1 MGSKRQKFVSGRY
14 TLMVSLGTTIK
25 HLDNKKS
32 NKKNMRLLI
41 LLSIVLFSCNKKKTA
56 DASISTTYRQTKT
69 VSYNSVSVDVIID
82 KPALNEVDVL
92 LVFHGTVMYDS
103 SIMTAANTTLD
114 KFKGILDRNDMMIVS
129 VAYPQESVLLG
140 DNIVQGEAALLW
152 LKNKASQEL
161 GITVKKIFLG
171 GHSQGGY
178 MVTRLNTMHQTNG
191 VIANAP
197 GPLNLVY
204 RCQLEENGQIQPSA
218 VCTKLKKVYGT
229 TSSNPNPYFQ
239 RSLLNFTNGFKSDIL
254 FVQGLSDS
262 PIQLYTWPTFKQ
274 DVLSCS
280 NCQYSQFIEITG
292 GGHGSLFE
300 SPIGKS
306 EFNTFINNH

>member
-1 MGSKRQKFVSGRY
+1 MRILTIL
-14 TLMVSLGTTIK
+14 TLLF
-25 HLDNKKS
+25 
-32 NKKNMRLLI
+32 
-41 LLSIVLFSCNKKKTA
+41 FSCTKDNTTEQPIPTA
-56 DASISTTYRQTKT
+56 YRITKSVTY
-69 VSYNSVSVDVIID
+69 NNINVDVVID

-92 LVFHGTVMYDS
+92 LVFHGTVLYDS
-103 SIMTAANTTLD
+103 NLMTAANTTLD
-114 KFKGILDRNDMMIVS
+114 KFKGIIDRNDMMIVS
-129 VAYPQESVLLG
+129 VAYPQENVLLG

-204 RCQLEENGQIQPSA
+204 RCELEENGQIQSGA
-218 VCTKLKKVYGT
+218 VCTNLKNVYGT
-229 TSSNPNPYFQ
+229 TSINPNAYFQ

-254 FVQGLSDS
+254 FVQGLNDS
-262 PIQLYTWPTFKQ
+262 PIQMYSWPTFKQ
-274 DVLSCS
+274 DLLSCTS
-280 NCQYSQFIEITG
+280 CQNIQFVEIAG
-292 GGHGSLFE
+292 GEHGSLFE
-300 SPIGKS
+300 SPIAKT
-306 EFNTFINNH
+306 EFNNFINSH

>member
-1 MGSKRQKFVSGRY
+1 MRILTIL
-14 TLMVSLGTTIK
+14 TLLF
-25 HLDNKKS
+25 
-32 NKKNMRLLI
+32 
-41 LLSIVLFSCNKKKTA
+41 FSCTKDNTTEQPIPTA
-56 DASISTTYRQTKT
+56 YRITKSVTY
-69 VSYNSVSVDVIID
+69 NNINVDVVID

-92 LVFHGTVMYDS
+92 LVFHGTVLYDS
-103 SIMTAANTTLD
+103 NLMTAANTTLD
-114 KFKGILDRNDMMIVS
+114 KFKGILDRKDMMIVS
-129 VAYPQESVLLG
+129 VAYPQENVLLG

-161 GITVKKIFLG
+161 GITVKKVFLG

-218 VCTKLKKVYGT
+218 VCTKLKNVYGT

-239 RSLLNFTNGFKSDIL
+239 RSLLNFTTGFKSDIL

-262 PIQLYTWPTFKQ
+262 PIQLYTWPIFKQ

-280 NCQYSQFIEITG
+280 NCQNSQFIEITG

-306 EFNTFINNH
+306 EFNNFINNH

>member
-1 MGSKRQKFVSGRY
+1 MRILTIL
-14 TLMVSLGTTIK
+14 TLLF
-25 HLDNKKS
+25 
-32 NKKNMRLLI
+32 
-41 LLSIVLFSCNKKKTA
+41 FSCTKDNTTEQPIPTA
-56 DASISTTYRQTKT
+56 YRITKSVTY
-69 VSYNSVSVDVIID
+69 NNINVDVVID

-92 LVFHGTVMYDS
+92 LVFHGTVLYDS
-103 SIMTAANTTLD
+103 NLMTAANTTLD
-114 KFKGILDRNDMMIVS
+114 KFKGILDRKDMMIVS
-129 VAYPQESVLLG
+129 VAYPQENVLLG

-161 GITVKKIFLG
+161 GITVKKVFLG

-218 VCTKLKKVYGT
+218 VCTKLKNVYGT
-229 TSSNPNPYFQ
+229 TSSNPNSYFQ

-254 FVQGLSDS
+254 FIQGLSDS
-262 PIQLYTWPTFKQ
+262 PIQLYTWPSFKQ

-280 NCQYSQFIEITG
+280 NCQNSQFIEITG

-300 SPIGKS
+300 SPIGKT
-306 EFNTFINNH
+306 EFNNFINSH

>member
-1 MGSKRQKFVSGRY
+1 MRILTIL
-14 TLMVSLGTTIK
+14 TLLF
-25 HLDNKKS
+25 
-32 NKKNMRLLI
+32 
-41 LLSIVLFSCNKKKTA
+41 FSCTKDNTTEQPIPTA
-56 DASISTTYRQTKT
+56 YRITKSVTY
-69 VSYNSVSVDVIID
+69 NNINVDVVID

-92 LVFHGTVMYDS
+92 LVFHGTVLYDS
-103 SIMTAANTTLD
+103 NLMTAANTTLD
-114 KFKGILDRNDMMIVS
+114 KFKGILDRKDMMIVS
-129 VAYPQESVLLG
+129 VAYPQENVVLG
-140 DNIVQGEAALLW
+140 DNNVQGEAALLW

-161 GITVKKIFLG
+161 GITVKKVFLG

-218 VCTKLKKVYGT
+218 VCTKLKNVYGT

-254 FVQGLSDS
+254 FIQGLSDS
-262 PIQLYTWPTFKQ
+262 PIQLYTWPSFKQ

-280 NCQYSQFIEITG
+280 NCQNSQFIEITG

-300 SPIGKS
+300 SPIGKT
-306 EFNTFINNH
+306 EFNNFINSH

>member
-1 MGSKRQKFVSGRY
+1 MRILTIL
-14 TLMVSLGTTIK
+14 TLLF
-25 HLDNKKS
+25 
-32 NKKNMRLLI
+32 
-41 LLSIVLFSCNKKKTA
+41 FSCTKDNTTEQPIPTA
-56 DASISTTYRQTKT
+56 YRITKSVTY
-69 VSYNSVSVDVIID
+69 NNINVDVVID

-92 LVFHGTVMYDS
+92 LVFHGTVLYDS
-103 SIMTAANTTLD
+103 NLMTAANTTLD
-114 KFKGILDRNDMMIVS
+114 KFKGILDRKDMMIVS
-129 VAYPQESVLLG
+129 VAYPQENVLLG

-161 GITVKKIFLG
+161 GITVKKVFLG

-218 VCTKLKKVYGT
+218 VCTKLKNVYGT

-254 FVQGLSDS
+254 FIQGLSDS
-262 PIQLYTWPTFKQ
+262 PIQLYTWPSFKQ

-280 NCQYSQFIEITG
+280 NCQNSQFIEITG

-300 SPIGKS
+300 SPIGKT
-306 EFNTFINNH
+306 ELINFINSH